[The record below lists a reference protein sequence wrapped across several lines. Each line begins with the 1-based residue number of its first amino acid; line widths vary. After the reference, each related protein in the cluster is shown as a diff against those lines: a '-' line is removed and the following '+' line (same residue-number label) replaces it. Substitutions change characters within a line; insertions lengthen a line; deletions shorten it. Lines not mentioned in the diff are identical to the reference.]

1 MMVDNDRPI
10 GDGLHEQITNALVGI
25 QTRYLGHGPASAAT
39 FQHDNVVVTLMQDVL
54 SKAEKILAE
63 NGSRADVRKA
73 RELYRQEMEGD
84 FRAAVERL
92 TGRNVTAFLGASQ
105 LDQDV
110 SAEIFILNGVA

>member
-1 MMVDNDRPI
+1 MMVDNDRPT
-10 GDGLHEQITNALVGI
+10 GDGLHEEITDALVEI

-92 TGRNVTAFLGASQ
+92 TGRSVAAFLGASQ

-110 SAEIFILNGVA
+110 SAEIFVLDGAV

>member
-1 MMVDNDRPI
+1 MAGNDRPT
-10 GDGLHEQITNALVGI
+10 GDGLHEEITDALVGI
-25 QTRYLGHGPASAAT
+25 HTRYLGHGPLSAAT
-39 FQHDNVVVTLMQDVL
+39 FRHDNVVVTLMQDVL

-92 TGRNVTAFLGASQ
+92 TGRSVVAFLGASQ
-105 LDQDV
+105 LEQDV
-110 SAEIFILNGVA
+110 AAEIFVLDGAA

>member
-1 MMVDNDRPI
+1 MTDDDRCT
-10 GDGLHEQITNALVGI
+10 GDGLHEEITDVLVGI

-39 FQHDNVVVTLMQDVL
+39 FQHDNVVVTLMHDVL

-92 TGRNVTAFLGASQ
+92 TGRRVVAFLGASQ
-105 LDQDV
+105 LDRDV
-110 SAEIFILNGVA
+110 AAEIFVLDGAD